1 LKLGRSDK
9 SPTTKAVKAKL
20 PRGTL
25 DKLWSDPAN
34 WHGWGFYYC
43 KDDPRTIVPKRIK
56 WTGWTIN
63 FAHTSAWVGLLKGI
77 AIAIVP
83 TFLLKMYGNW
93 WLPLLWI
100 AVLIFVSCVRSRAKS
115 SPSRYEND

>member
-1 LKLGRSDK
+1 LELGGGDK
-9 SPTTKAVKAKL
+9 SPIFNAMSAKL

-25 DKLWSDPAN
+25 DKLWSDPVN

-43 KDDPRTIVPKRIK
+43 KDDPRTVVPKRIK

-63 FAHTSAWVGLLKGI
+63 FAHASAWINLLTGI
-77 AIAIVP
+77 AAAVVP

-100 AVLIFVSCVRSRAKS
+100 AVLILVSWVTGWAKS
-115 SPSRYEND
+115 SPNRYEND

>member
-1 LKLGRSDK
+1 MS
-9 SPTTKAVKAKL
+9 TKP

-25 DKLWSDPAN
+25 DRLWSDPAN

-43 KDDPRTIVPKRIK
+43 KEDPRTIVPKRIK

-63 FAHTSAWVGLLKGI
+63 FAHGSAWIRLLAGISVAIIPTLLLK
-77 AIAIVP
+77 
-83 TFLLKMYGNW
+83 KYGNW

-100 AVLIFVSCVRSRAKS
+100 AVLIIVSFVTARAKS
-115 SPSRYEND
+115 SPDKYDEP